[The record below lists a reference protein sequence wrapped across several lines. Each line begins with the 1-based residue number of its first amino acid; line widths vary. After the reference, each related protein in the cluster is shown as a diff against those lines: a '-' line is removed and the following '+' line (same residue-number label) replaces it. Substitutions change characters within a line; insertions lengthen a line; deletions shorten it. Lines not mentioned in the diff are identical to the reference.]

1 VACLRGK
8 LLDIKMQ
15 SISASEFKENLS
27 ALSLLDIRT
36 PRERADFDLGGI
48 HIPLDD
54 LLTRIQALDPSI
66 KYTVI
71 CYNGTQSQIACRLL
85 AAKGLQA
92 QNVTGGL
99 EAYLSLA

>member
-1 VACLRGK
+1 MK
-8 LLDIKMQ
+8 
-15 SISASEFKENLS
+15 SISANDFKENLS

-36 PRERADFDLGGI
+36 PRERVDFDLGGI

-54 LLTRIQALDPSI
+54 LLTRIQELNPSML
-66 KYTVI
+66 YTVV

-85 AAKGLQA
+85 TAKGYKA

-99 EAYLSLA
+99 EAYLSLP

>member
-1 VACLRGK
+1 LPGK
-8 LLDIKMQ
+8 PLVIKMQ
-15 SISASEFKENLS
+15 SISANDFKENLS

-54 LLTRIQALDPSI
+54 LLTRIQELNPMI
-66 KYTVI
+66 PYTVI

-85 AAKGLQA
+85 TAKGYQA

-99 EAYLSLA
+99 EAYLSLP

>member
-1 VACLRGK
+1 MLT
-8 LLDIKMQ
+8 
-15 SISASEFKENLS
+15 ISAKDFKENLS

-54 LLTRIQALDPSI
+54 LLARISELNTSI
-66 KYTVI
+66 NYTVI

-85 AAKGLQA
+85 TAKGYQA

>member
-1 VACLRGK
+1 MLT
-8 LLDIKMQ
+8 
-15 SISASEFKENLS
+15 ISAKEFKENLS

-54 LLTRIQALDPSI
+54 LLARISELNTSI
-66 KYTVI
+66 NYTVI

-85 AAKGLQA
+85 VAKGYQA

>member
-1 VACLRGK
+1 MPGK
-8 LLDIKMQ
+8 RLDIKML
-15 SISASEFKENLS
+15 SISANDFKENLS

-54 LLTRIQALDPSI
+54 LLARINELNLSVL
-66 KYTVI
+66 YTVI

-85 AAKGLQA
+85 TAKGLQA
-92 QNVTGGL
+92 QNVSGGL

>member
-1 VACLRGK
+1 MHGK
-8 LLDIKMQ
+8 LLDIKML
-15 SISASEFKENLS
+15 SISANEFKENLS

-54 LLTRIQALDPSI
+54 LLTRTQELNPTIL
-66 KYTVI
+66 YTVI

-85 AAKGLQA
+85 VAKGYQA

>member
-1 VACLRGK
+1 MLT
-8 LLDIKMQ
+8 
-15 SISASEFKENLS
+15 ISAKDFKENLS

-54 LLTRIQALDPSI
+54 LLARISELNTSI
-66 KYTVI
+66 NYTVI

-85 AAKGLQA
+85 VAKGYQA

>member
-1 VACLRGK
+1 MPGK
-8 LLDIKMQ
+8 LLVIKMQ
-15 SISASEFKENLS
+15 SISAKDFKEQLS

-54 LLTRIQALDPSI
+54 LLGRIFELNPTVL
-66 KYTVI
+66 YTVI

-85 AAKGLQA
+85 AAKGYQA

-99 EAYLSLA
+99 EAYLSLP

>member
-1 VACLRGK
+1 LLGK
-8 LLDIKMQ
+8 LLVIKMQ
-15 SISASEFKENLS
+15 SISANNFKENLS

-54 LLTRIQALDPSI
+54 LLMRIQELNPSI
-66 KYTVI
+66 LYTVV

-85 AAKGLQA
+85 NAKGYQA

-99 EAYLSLA
+99 EAYLSLP

>member
-1 VACLRGK
+1 MPGK
-8 LLDIKMQ
+8 LLVIKMQ
-15 SISASEFKENLS
+15 SISAKDFKEQLS

-54 LLTRIQALDPSI
+54 LLGRIFELNPTAL
-66 KYTVI
+66 YTVI

-85 AAKGLQA
+85 AAKGYQA
-92 QNVTGGL
+92 QNVNGGL
-99 EAYLSLA
+99 EAYLSLP

>member
-1 VACLRGK
+1 
-8 LLDIKMQ
+8 MQ
-15 SISASEFKENLS
+15 SISANDFKEHLS

-36 PRERADFDLGGI
+36 PRERVDFDLGGI

-54 LLTRIQALDPSI
+54 LLTRIQELNPTI
-66 KYTVI
+66 LYTVI

-85 AAKGLQA
+85 TAKGYLA

-99 EAYLSLA
+99 EAYLSLP

>member
-1 VACLRGK
+1 LLGN
-8 LLDIKMQ
+8 LLDIKML
-15 SISASEFKENLS
+15 SISANEFKENLS

-54 LLTRIQALDPSI
+54 LLARITELNLSI
-66 KYTVI
+66 LYTVI

-85 AAKGLQA
+85 AAKGYQA

>member
-1 VACLRGK
+1 LPGNRP
-8 LLDIKMQ
+8 DIKML
-15 SISASEFKENLS
+15 SISANEFKENLS

-48 HIPLDD
+48 HIPLDE
-54 LLTRIQALDPSI
+54 LLSQIQALDLHI
-66 KYTVI
+66 LYTVI
-71 CYNGTQSQIACRLL
+71 CYNGTQSEIACRLL
-85 AAKGLQA
+85 AAKGYQA

>member
-1 VACLRGK
+1 
-8 LLDIKMQ
+8 MQ
-15 SISASEFKENLS
+15 SISANDFKENFS

-54 LLTRIQALDPSI
+54 LLARINELNPTVL
-66 KYTVI
+66 YTVI

-85 AAKGLQA
+85 TAKGYQA

-99 EAYLSLA
+99 EAYLSLP

>member
-1 VACLRGK
+1 MRGK

-48 HIPLDD
+48 HIPLDE
-54 LLTRIQALDPSI
+54 LLSQIQALDLHI
-66 KYTVI
+66 LYTVI
-71 CYNGTQSQIACRLL
+71 CYNGTQSEIACRLL
-85 AAKGLQA
+85 AAKGYQA

>member
-1 VACLRGK
+1 MLT
-8 LLDIKMQ
+8 
-15 SISASEFKENLS
+15 ISAKDFKENLS

-48 HIPLDD
+48 PIPLDD
-54 LLTRIQALDPSI
+54 LLARISELNTSI
-66 KYTVI
+66 NYTVI

-85 AAKGLQA
+85 TAKGYQA

>member
-1 VACLRGK
+1 MLT
-8 LLDIKMQ
+8 
-15 SISASEFKENLS
+15 ISAKEFKENLS

-36 PRERADFDLGGI
+36 PRERADFDLGGV

-54 LLTRIQALDPSI
+54 LLARISELNTSI
-66 KYTVI
+66 NYTVI

-85 AAKGLQA
+85 AAKGYQA

>member
-1 VACLRGK
+1 ML
-8 LLDIKMQ
+8 
-15 SISASEFKENLS
+15 SISANDFKEKLS

-54 LLTRIQALDPSI
+54 LLNRIQELNPSTL
-66 KYTVI
+66 YTVI

-85 AAKGLQA
+85 TSKGFLA
-92 QNVTGGL
+92 QNVDGGL
-99 EAYLSLA
+99 EAYLSLP

>member
-1 VACLRGK
+1 MK
-8 LLDIKMQ
+8 
-15 SISASEFKENLS
+15 SISANDFKENLS

-54 LLTRIQALDPSI
+54 LLTRIQELNPSML
-66 KYTVI
+66 YTVV

-85 AAKGLQA
+85 TAKGYLA

-99 EAYLSLA
+99 EAYLSLP

>member
-1 VACLRGK
+1 
-8 LLDIKMQ
+8 MQ
-15 SISASEFKENLS
+15 SISANDFKENLS

-48 HIPLDD
+48 YIPLDD
-54 LLTRIQALDPSI
+54 LLTRIQELNPSI
-66 KYTVI
+66 LYTVI

-85 AAKGLQA
+85 NAKGYQA

-99 EAYLSLA
+99 EAYLSLP

>member
-1 VACLRGK
+1 MRGR
-8 LLDIKMQ
+8 LPDIKMQ
-15 SISASEFKENLS
+15 SISTKDFKENLS

-54 LLTRIQALDPSI
+54 LLARIEELDQTQQ
-66 KYTVI
+66 YTVI
-71 CYNGTQSQIACRLL
+71 CYNGTQSLIACRLL
-85 AAKGLQA
+85 AAKGYHV

>member
-1 VACLRGK
+1 MLT
-8 LLDIKMQ
+8 
-15 SISASEFKENLS
+15 ISAKEFKENLS

-54 LLTRIQALDPSI
+54 LLARISELNSSI
-66 KYTVI
+66 NYTVI

-85 AAKGLQA
+85 VAKGYQA

>member
-1 VACLRGK
+1 ML
-8 LLDIKMQ
+8 
-15 SISASEFKENLS
+15 SISANEFKENLS

-54 LLTRIQALDPSI
+54 LLARITELNLSI
-66 KYTVI
+66 LYTVI

-85 AAKGLQA
+85 AAKGYQA

>member
-1 VACLRGK
+1 
-8 LLDIKMQ
+8 MQ
-15 SISASEFKENLS
+15 SISANDFKENFS

-54 LLTRIQALDPSI
+54 LLARINELNPTML
-66 KYTVI
+66 YTVI

-85 AAKGLQA
+85 VAKGYQA

-99 EAYLSLA
+99 EAYLSLP

>member
-1 VACLRGK
+1 
-8 LLDIKMQ
+8 MQ
-15 SISASEFKENLS
+15 SISANDFKENLS

-36 PRERADFDLGGI
+36 PRERADFDLGGQ

-54 LLTRIQALDPSI
+54 LLNRMAELNPQIL
-66 KYTVI
+66 YTVI

-85 AAKGLQA
+85 AAKGYRS

-99 EAYLSLA
+99 EAYLSLP

>member
-1 VACLRGK
+1 
-8 LLDIKMQ
+8 MQ
-15 SISASEFKENLS
+15 SISANDFKENLS

-48 HIPLDD
+48 NIPLDD
-54 LLTRIQALDPSI
+54 LLSRILELNPSVL
-66 KYTVI
+66 YTVI

-85 AAKGLQA
+85 AAKGYQA

-99 EAYLSLA
+99 EAYLSLP

>member
-1 VACLRGK
+1 MLGK
-8 LLDIKMQ
+8 RLDIKML
-15 SISASEFKENLS
+15 SISANEFKENLS

-36 PRERADFDLGGI
+36 PRERADFDLGGL

-54 LLTRIQALDPSI
+54 LLSRIHELNTSTT
-66 KYTVI
+66 YTVI

-85 AAKGLQA
+85 TAKGLQA

-99 EAYLSLA
+99 EAYLSLP

>member
-1 VACLRGK
+1 
-8 LLDIKMQ
+8 MQ
-15 SISASEFKENLS
+15 SISANNFKENLS

-54 LLTRIQALDPSI
+54 LLARISELNTSI
-66 KYTVI
+66 NYTVI

-85 AAKGLQA
+85 AAKGYQA

>member
-1 VACLRGK
+1 
-8 LLDIKMQ
+8 MQ
-15 SISASEFKENLS
+15 SISANDFKENLS

-54 LLTRIQALDPSI
+54 LLSRILELNPSVL
-66 KYTVI
+66 YTVI
-71 CYNGTQSQIACRLL
+71 CYNGTQSLIACRLL
-85 AAKGLQA
+85 AAKGYQA

-99 EAYLSLA
+99 EAYLSLPWM

>member
-1 VACLRGK
+1 
-8 LLDIKMQ
+8 MQ
-15 SISASEFKENLS
+15 SISANDFKENLS

-54 LLTRIQALDPSI
+54 LLPRIIELNPTVL
-66 KYTVI
+66 YTVI

-85 AAKGLQA
+85 TSKGYQA

-99 EAYLSLA
+99 EAYLSLP

>member
-1 VACLRGK
+1 MLT
-8 LLDIKMQ
+8 
-15 SISASEFKENLS
+15 ISAKEFKENLS
-27 ALSLLDIRT
+27 ALSILDIRT

-54 LLTRIQALDPSI
+54 LLARISELNSSI
-66 KYTVI
+66 NYTVI

-85 AAKGLQA
+85 AAKGYQA